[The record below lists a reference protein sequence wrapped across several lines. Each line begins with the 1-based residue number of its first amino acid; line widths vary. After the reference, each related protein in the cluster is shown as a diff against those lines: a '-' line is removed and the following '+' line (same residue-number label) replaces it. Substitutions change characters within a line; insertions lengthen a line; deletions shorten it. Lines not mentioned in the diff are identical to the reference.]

1 MNVCLY
7 VQSRNLL
14 AYVVMCMHA
23 LQVVVLL
30 CTVCRTVIQSLY
42 FKPDL
47 QEDNFT
53 ELLAMQHKLLTNED
67 LMELETQ
74 RKDGERERKK

>member
-1 MNVCLY
+1 MSDHVTYWHTLSC
-7 VQSRNLL
+7 
-14 AYVVMCMHA
+14 ACMPYKW
-23 LQVVVLL
+23 LCFCVLL
-30 CTVCRTVIQSLY
+30 CTVWRTVIQSLY

>member
-1 MNVCLY
+1 MPYKWLCF
-7 VQSRNLL
+7 
-14 AYVVMCMHA
+14 C
-23 LQVVVLL
+23 VLL

-42 FKPDL
+42 FEPDL

>member
-1 MNVCLY
+1 
-7 VQSRNLL
+7 
-14 AYVVMCMHA
+14 MCMHA

-30 CTVCRTVIQSLY
+30 CTVWRTVIQSLY

-74 RKDGERERKK
+74 RKDGERERTK

>member
-1 MNVCLY
+1 
-7 VQSRNLL
+7 
-14 AYVVMCMHA
+14 MCMHA

-30 CTVCRTVIQSLY
+30 CTVWRTVIQSLY